1 MESFLLTL
9 DIACVVLL
17 LRNVLRVIKSE
28 DPKDLGVFNYS
39 ESPSVIS
46 LDKKRGVKKGA

>member
-17 LRNVLRVIKSE
+17 LRNVLRVIQSE
-28 DPKDLGVFNYS
+28 DPKDLGVFSYNQAQT
-39 ESPSVIS
+39 VDIS
-46 LDKKRGVKKGA
+46 INKRNGVR

>member
-28 DPKDLGVFNYS
+28 DPKDLGIFNYS
-39 ESPSVIS
+39 ESPSVIAQ
-46 LDKKRGVKKGA
+46 DKRRGVGKGA

>member
-17 LRNVLRVIKSE
+17 LRNVLPVIKSG

-39 ESPSVIS
+39 ESHSAIS
-46 LDKKRGVKKGA
+46 INKRSGEK